1 VAFANEEWNVTTEQY
16 PEDSQA
22 TVALVLGIL
31 GLVLC
36 QILGPIAWVMG
47 NNEVNAIDAGKRNPA
62 NRSTAQAGKILGIIG
77 TVFLIIGVAVLLFF
91 LVIALF
97 AAAS

>member
-1 VAFANEEWNVTTEQY
+1 VAFANKEWNVTTEHY

-77 TVFLIIGVAVLLFF
+77 TVFLIIGVAVLLIL
-91 LVIALF
+91 LVIGLIAV
-97 AAAS
+97 AS

>member
-1 VAFANEEWNVTTEQY
+1 VAFANKEWNVTTEHY

>member
-1 VAFANEEWNVTTEQY
+1 MNNEEY
-16 PEDSQA
+16 PEDSKA
-22 TVALVLGIL
+22 KVALGLGIL
-31 GLVLC
+31 GLVIC

-77 TVFLIIGVAVLLFF
+77 TVFLIIGVAVLFFF
-91 LVIALF
+91 LVIGLI